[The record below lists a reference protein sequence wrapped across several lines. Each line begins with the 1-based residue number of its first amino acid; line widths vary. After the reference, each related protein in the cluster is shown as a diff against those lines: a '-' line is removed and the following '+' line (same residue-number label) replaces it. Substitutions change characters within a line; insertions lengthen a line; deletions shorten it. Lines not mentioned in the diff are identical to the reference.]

1 MKPRWIAI
9 VTIFLI
15 AGAWGWSFTLI
26 KNVLAHIAPEP
37 FIFFRFTLAGVILV
51 AVAVAFAGRGIPRDS
66 LRPGLVLGVLVFL
79 GYWLQTHGLLFITP
93 SRSAF
98 LTGLYVV
105 MVPFCDRL
113 LRRTR
118 VTKRAWTA
126 AVLATIGTTALIGGF
141 DARPTF
147 GDAMT
152 LACAVCFALH
162 VVYSARYTAEH
173 SAIALAAIQVLA
185 VGLMAGPPSL
195 FAARTPW
202 STDVVVIIVATAV
215 VTTALAFFGLMW
227 SQAHVTAT
235 EAAVILAFEP
245 VAASITSIASGE
257 ESITRAFLLGGG
269 LILAAMIVSQL
280 PSSASMRS
288 DAADPRHE
296 R

>member
-1 MKPRWIAI
+1 VKNRWIA
-9 VTIFLI
+9 VATIFAV
-15 AGAWGWSFTLI
+15 AGAWGASFTLV

-37 FIFFRFTLAGVILV
+37 FIFWRFTLAGVILLLV
-51 AVAVAFAGRGIPRDS
+51 ALARRSLTRAALLPALLLGGLVFAG
-66 LRPGLVLGVLVFL
+66 
-79 GYWLQTHGLLFITP
+79 YWSQTRGLLFISP

-105 MVPFCDRL
+105 MVPFCEGL
-113 LRRTR
+113 LHQTR
-118 VTKRAWTA
+118 VTKRAWSA
-126 AVLATIGTTALIGGF
+126 AVLATVGTTALIGGF

-147 GDAMT
+147 GDLLT
-152 LACAVCFALH
+152 LLAAVCFALH
-162 VVYSARYTAEH
+162 VVYSARFTALH
-173 SAIALAAIQVLA
+173 PALALAAVQVLA
-185 VGLMAGPPSL
+185 VGLLAGPVSV
-195 FAARTPW
+195 FAARTTFTPNI
-202 STDVVVIIVATAV
+202 VAVIVATAV
-215 VTTALAFFGLMW
+215 VTTALAFFALMW

-245 VAASITSIASGE
+245 VAASITSIAAGE
-257 ESITRAFLLGGG
+257 ERITGAFLLGGG

>member
-1 MKPRWIAI
+1 MKNRWIAI

-15 AGAWGWSFTLI
+15 AGAWGSSFTLI

-37 FIFFRFTLAGVILV
+37 FIFWRFLLAGAILFVI
-51 AVAVAFAGRGIPRDS
+51 AIARRS
-66 LRPGLVLGVLVFL
+66 LTRAALQPGLLLGALVFL
-79 GYWLQTHGLLFITP
+79 GYWAQTRGLLFITP
-93 SRSAF
+93 SRSAL

-113 LRRTR
+113 LHHTR
-118 VTKRAWTA
+118 VTKRAWSA
-126 AVLATIGTTALIGGF
+126 AVLATIGTTVLIGGF

-147 GDAMT
+147 GDMLT
-152 LACAVCFALH
+152 LFSAVCFALH
-162 VVYSARYTAEH
+162 VVYSSRYTARH

-185 VGLMAGPPSL
+185 VGLLAGPPSL
-195 FAARTPW
+195 LVPRTAYTP
-202 STDVVVIIVATAV
+202 SVVWVIVATAV
-215 VTTALAFFGLMW
+215 VTTALAFFALMW

-245 VAASITSIASGE
+245 VAASITSIGLGE

-269 LILAAMIVSQL
+269 LILVAMIVSQL

>member
-1 MKPRWIAI
+1 MKNRWIAI

-15 AGAWGWSFTLI
+15 AGAWGSSFTLI

-37 FIFFRFTLAGVILV
+37 FIFWRFTLAGAILLVV
-51 AVAVAFAGRGIPRDS
+51 AVARRD
-66 LRPGLVLGVLVFL
+66 LTRAALPPALLLGALVFS
-79 GYWLQTHGLLFITP
+79 GYWAQTRGLLFITP
-93 SRSAF
+93 SRSAL

-105 MVPFCDRL
+105 MVPFCDRVL
-113 LRRTR
+113 HRTR

-126 AVLATIGTTALIGGF
+126 AVLATVGTTALIGGF

-147 GDAMT
+147 GDLLT
-152 LACAVCFALH
+152 LFSAVCFALH
-162 VVYSARYTAEH
+162 VVFSARYTARH

-195 FAARTPW
+195 FAPRTVY
-202 STDVVVIIVATAV
+202 TRATILVIVATAV
-215 VTTALAFFGLMW
+215 VTTALAFFALMW

-245 VAASITSIASGE
+245 VAASITSIGLGE

-269 LILAAMIVSQL
+269 LILVAMIVSQL

>member
-1 MKPRWIAI
+1 MKNRWIAI

-37 FIFFRFTLAGVILV
+37 FLFWRFTLAGAILLAI
-51 AVAVAFAGRGIPRDS
+51 AVARRSLSREA
-66 LRPGLVLGVLVFL
+66 LRPALLLGVLVFA
-79 GYWLQTHGLLFITP
+79 GYWLQTHGLLFVTP
-93 SRSAF
+93 SRSAL

-113 LRRTR
+113 LNGAR
-118 VTKRAWTA
+118 VTKRAWSA
-126 AVLATIGTTALIGGF
+126 AVLATVGTAALIGGF
-141 DARPTF
+141 DARPTS
-147 GDAMT
+147 GDLLT
-152 LACAVCFALH
+152 FLCAIAFALH
-162 VVYSARYTAEH
+162 VVYSARYTARH
-173 SAIALAAIQVLA
+173 SAIALAAVQVFV
-185 VGLMAGPPSL
+185 VGLLAAPLSL
-195 FAARTPW
+195 FAAPTHYTPA
-202 STDVVVIIVATAV
+202 TITVIVATAV
-215 VTTALAFFGLMW
+215 VTTALAFFALMW

-245 VAASITSIASGE
+245 VAAAITSIASGQ